1 MSNTQYAVCHL
12 QRGSGNDSGMS
23 CQVNCIGKSNEQQ
36 GGIAYLFHVPIGTQ
50 RRCIENNGIRHGL

>member
-23 CQVNCIGKSNEQQ
+23 LSYRKKGCQGKDLCA
-36 GGIAYLFHVPIGTQ
+36 G
-50 RRCIENNGIRHGL
+50 